1 MCSKIFSAY
10 QKILY
15 VTHVS
20 KINAVI
26 CGNPWEI
33 CNRKRTKQNICR
45 KFVRLE
51 FSIMNT
57 KQEKL
62 EAFGRLLDIMDDL
75 REKCPWDQKQTLES
89 LRHLTL
95 EETYELSDAILQN
108 DLQEIKK
115 ELGDVLLHLV
125 FYAKIGSEK
134 ESFDIADVI
143 NSLNEKLIFRHPHIY
158 GDTEVKDEEEVK
170 QNWEKLKLKE
180 GNKSILGGVP
190 KSLPSMVKA
199 YRIQDKVKGIG
210 FEFHDAE
217 DAWKK
222 VDEEIREFHAETDLD
237 KKEQELGDV
246 FFSLINYARISGIN
260 PDSALERT
268 NLKFISRFQKMETI
282 ALEQKVNLADLSLEE
297 MDVLWEQAKRAL

>member
-1 MCSKIFSAY
+1 
-10 QKILY
+10 
-15 VTHVS
+15 
-20 KINAVI
+20 
-26 CGNPWEI
+26 
-33 CNRKRTKQNICR
+33 
-45 KFVRLE
+45 
-51 FSIMNT
+51 MNS

-62 EAFGRLLDIMDDL
+62 EAFGKLLDIMDDL
-75 REKCPWDQKQTLES
+75 REKCPWDQKQTLQT

-95 EETYELSDAILQN
+95 EETYELSDALLKE

-158 GDTEVKDEEEVK
+158 GDVEVKDEEEVK

-180 GNKSILGGVP
+180 GNKSILSGVP
-190 KSLPSMVKA
+190 NGLPSLVKA

-210 FEFHDAE
+210 FEFENAE

-222 VDEEIREFHAETDLD
+222 VDEELQEFHAEEDLE

-246 FFSLINYARISGIN
+246 FFSLINYARITGLN
-260 PDSALERT
+260 PDSALEKT
-268 NLKFISRFQKMETI
+268 NLKFISRFQMMEKL
-282 ALEQKVNLADLSLEE
+282 AGERNLQLADLSLEQ
-297 MDVLWEQAKRAL
+297 MDELWDEAKKMK